1 MLTSKN
7 VVSTISAALFLL
19 VLGQGSSFAQKS
31 NQPDNSAPAPTTNSQ
46 PGNAESMAVDQR
58 FAKDAASGGMAEV
71 KLGQLAQEKGSNDA
85 VKNFGQ
91 RMVTDHSKADDD
103 LKAAASNANIDLP
116 NQMSAKDQ
124 ATYDRLSK
132 LSGSAF
138 DRAYARAMVTDH
150 RQDIAQFRKEA
161 TNGENA
167 SIKNFASQTLPTL
180 QEHLKLAQQME
191 KAVSSQSSANN
202 NSN

>member
-1 MLTSKN
+1 
-7 VVSTISAALFLL
+7 
-19 VLGQGSSFAQKS
+19 
-31 NQPDNSAPAPTTNSQ
+31 
-46 PGNAESMAVDQR
+46 MAVDQR

-180 QEHLKLAQQME
+180 QEHLKFAQHME